1 MITMI
6 IADDEPFIR
15 DSLRTAI
22 PWEEEFGITILGE
35 AKDGQEAYELCM
47 ELKPDIMFMDIMMPF
62 LDGLQVA
69 AKLKE
74 ADSPVKIIIISG
86 MQDFSYAQNALKVN
100 AEGYILKP
108 VKLADLKEIF
118 RKTVDT
124 LHKERAML
132 FNLESLKEQ
141 LQENKPLI
149 RDKFLQNLLAGLY
162 PEAGEVWRK
171 IEFFEMPFT
180 PEQQFTAAV
189 LQLDD
194 YKKALEKYSE
204 EYKQLLYFS
213 IENIVNEIMAERR
226 SGIGFVSKE
235 NEFILLFGLRGGEA
249 AGVGEAAGGGEAI
262 GGGKAAGG
270 GEAIEGGKAAEGGEA
285 IGGGEAITGS
295 EAAEGGL
302 GTEGSGTAKNIEAAR
317 EIASVCETCASSISR
332 FLKLSVSVGIGSTYA
347 DIRNVEES
355 YKEAATAL
363 IYKFYTGPHSIIHIR
378 DIRPDSE
385 TLQSSD
391 LYKFH
396 TGLMSALKVGNTDKA
411 AVLLEELF
419 LRLSGPKL
427 QMDYVQNLCS
437 EILFASLRTLYE
449 MNEGKMEM
457 MDDRVTILNEIY
469 GKTEIGQLKTYML
482 QFFTGLTRYLE
493 LKNTTKNSKTINKI
507 KEIIHDGYA
516 GELSVAKIAEQVYL
530 TPNYISQIFKQGTG
544 ETISDYITKVRI
556 EQAKELLQHSDLKVM
571 EIAERVGYENPH
583 YFSTVFKK
591 NAGSHP
597 LKYREE
603 AGRQGG

>member
-35 AKDGQEAYELCM
+35 AKDGQEAFELCM

-118 RKTVDT
+118 RKTVGAI
-124 LHKERAML
+124 HKERAML
-132 FNLESLKEQ
+132 INLESLKEQ

-162 PEAGEVWRK
+162 PEAGEIWRK
-171 IEFFEMPFT
+171 IEFFEMPFA

-235 NEFILLFGLRGGEA
+235 NEFILLFGLRGGEKA
-249 AGVGEAAGGGEAI
+249 EGGET
-262 GGGKAAGG
+262 AG
-270 GEAIEGGKAAEGGEA
+270 GGKAAEGGE
-285 IGGGEAITGS
+285 T
-295 EAAEGGL
+295 AEGGKAAEDGETAEGGKASKSGL
-302 GTEGSGTAKNIEAAR
+302 AIEGSLAANGSGTAKNIEAAR
-317 EIASVCETCASSISR
+317 EITSVCEACVSSISR
-332 FLKLSVSVGIGSTYA
+332 YLKLSMSVGIGNTYA
-347 DIRNVEES
+347 DIRKVEES

-363 IYKFYTGPHSIIHIR
+363 IYKFYTGPRSIIHIR

-411 AVLLEELF
+411 AFLLEELF

-437 EILFASLRTLYE
+437 EIIFASLRTLYE
-449 MNEGKMEM
+449 MNEGQMEM

-482 QFFTGLTRYLE
+482 QFFTGLTRYFE

-556 EQAKELLQHSDLKVM
+556 EQAKELLRHSDLKVM

-591 NAGSHP
+591 NTGSHP

-603 AGRQGG
+603 AGKQER